1 MKDLIINKKFVP
13 YFAVLGIPKS
23 MSQEPVFGFILIGML
38 LIWPFHDS
46 DVTFCPGREL
56 KGIPRIGQFDCSLK
70 FSLKITNGFMAWCYT
85 NEFSKSVSKQVCKT
99 YTLQIHTA
107 ERQWKCSETTVILKK
122 YSGLPHTVNV
132 LSAKS
137 TDECLRTKSQDN

>member
-85 NEFSKSVSKQVCKT
+85 NEFSKSVSKC
-99 YTLQIHTA
+99 
-107 ERQWKCSETTVILKK
+107 
-122 YSGLPHTVNV
+122 
-132 LSAKS
+132 
-137 TDECLRTKSQDN
+137 